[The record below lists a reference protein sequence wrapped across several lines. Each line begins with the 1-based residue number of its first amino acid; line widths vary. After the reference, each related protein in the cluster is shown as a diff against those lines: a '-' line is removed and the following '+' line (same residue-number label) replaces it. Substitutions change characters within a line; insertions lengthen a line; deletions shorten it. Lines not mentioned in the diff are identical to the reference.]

1 MRFTFYK
8 NFRKVQVFRP
18 KSDAR
23 ITEGVINNKECIK
36 CNIYVRT
43 VRIAL
48 SKRQFGRFLLLKY
61 VTQSV
66 LKLSTELLNV
76 YFASSENEMH
86 RNSAL
91 SEMSKFFSVLV
102 NSTKDSS

>member
-23 ITEGVINNKECIK
+23 ITEGVI

-76 YFASSENEMH
+76 YFSSSENEMH